1 MKRLLLRLSVIS
13 SLVLVAAF
21 AGGSSRPRYGGT
33 VRVLLHDRVMSID
46 PVSEEDHPATRDRL
60 SALTFETLTEL
71 DAQGR
76 LRPRV
81 ASSWSADANKRIWR
95 FHLRLANFHDGT
107 ALTASDAAASLA
119 RSNPAWKYSAPDR
132 QTLVIETPYAVQ
144 RMAETL
150 ALPRYA
156 IVKRQ
161 TDAGG
166 NIVLI
171 GTGGYRLTQWQAG
184 ERAQFTTNDD
194 YWGGRPF
201 ADTIE
206 FQMGSSLREQ
216 LMDRQ
221 LGPYAATELS
231 VDQVRNVEQ
240 NNQSV
245 TLSRPSDLLVVVFLQ
260 TENGERPGRKPVDPR
275 VREALGL
282 AINRA
287 AISNVLFQRRATPAS
302 GLLPQWLTGYEFMFG
317 GATNLDRAKELRAD
331 AAAFVVINPIRLAY
345 DFSDPL
351 AKAVAERINVDAG
364 EAGIVVQPYPE
375 SHINSRTARASL
387 NADAVL
393 LRVPLASVDP
403 ATALAARVDDLGL
416 APAASAVAAPAAAA
430 PTAVAPAIWGAT
442 RPEDLFE
449 IERKMLEGFRVLP
462 VAHVPQ
468 VLWLNSNAHNWQQQ
482 VNGVWQIDQLWVE
495 GAR

>member
-1 MKRLLLRLSVIS
+1 MKRLHLRLFAIS
-13 SLVLVAAF
+13 SLVLVAA
-21 AGGSSRPRYGGT
+21 GVYGSSRPRYGGT
-33 VRVLLHDRVMSID
+33 VRVLLRDKVMSID
-46 PVSEEDHPATRDRL
+46 PLSDEDHPAARDRMA
-60 SALTFETLTEL
+60 ALTFETLTEI
-71 DAQGR
+71 DAQGH
-76 LRPRV
+76 LHPNLALSWHADQAKRV
-81 ASSWSADANKRIWR
+81 WQFR
-95 FHLRLANFHDGT
+95 LRLADFHDGT
-107 ALTASDAAASLA
+107 VLTAADVAASLA
-119 RSNPAWKYSAPDR
+119 KSNPAWKYSAPDR
-132 QTLVIETPYAVQ
+132 QTVAIETPSPVQ
-144 RMAETL
+144 HMAEIM

-161 TDAGG
+161 TEG
-166 NIVLI
+166 NGAAVLV
-171 GTGGYRLTQWQAG
+171 GTGGYKLTHWQAG
-184 ERAQFTTNDD
+184 ERAQFTANED

-231 VDQVRNVEQ
+231 VDQIRTVEQ
-240 NNQSV
+240 NNQAV
-245 TLSRPSDLLVVVFLQ
+245 TLSRPADLLAIVFLQ
-260 TENGERPGRKPVDPR
+260 PDTGGRPGKKPVDPR

-287 AISNVLFQRRATPAS
+287 AISNVLFQRRGTPAS

-317 GATNLDRAKELRAD
+317 GAPNLNRAKELRAD
-331 AAAFVVINPIRLAY
+331 AAAFVVISPIALAY

-351 AKAVAERINVDAG
+351 AKLVAERIAVDAR
-364 EAGIVVQPYPE
+364 EAGIVVQPFGE
-375 SHINSRTARASL
+375 SHINNRAARASI

-393 LRVPLASVDP
+393 LRVPLQSVDP
-403 ATALAARVDDLGL
+403 PVALAARIDDLGL
-416 APAASAVAAPAAAA
+416 FQESN
-430 PTAVAPAIWGAT
+430 PAILGTT

-449 IERKMLEGFRVLP
+449 IERKMLESNRVLP

-468 VLWLNSNAHNWQQQ
+468 VLWLNNSAHNWQQL
-482 VNGVWQIDQLWVE
+482 VNGTWQLDQLWVE